1 MFKLIDKIAE
11 EKKATKEEL
20 LLLINNHSP
29 ENYEYL
35 AKKARKVRE
44 SIYGKKIFI
53 RGLIEI
59 SSYCKNDC
67 YYCGLRRSNSCA
79 ERYRLTKEE
88 ILACCDE
95 GYPLGFRTFVMQGG
109 EDAYFTDEVLT
120 DIVSSIKKK
129 YPDCAVTL
137 SVGERSMD
145 SYKKLKEA
153 GADRFLLRHETA
165 NCEHYAKLHPK
176 EMTLQN
182 RMNCLASLKKLGFQT
197 GCGFMVGSPYQTLQN
212 IVDDILFISEFKPEM
227 IGIGPFIPHEK
238 TPFKD
243 EPAGSVDLTLYLLT
257 ILRLLNPNALI
268 PATTALGTLQTD
280 GRERGIL
287 SGANVIMPN
296 LSPVATRKKYMLYNG
311 KLASGEEAA
320 EGLLKLKESMKKIG
334 YEIVTD
340 RGDFSK

>member
-296 LSPVATRKKYMLYNG
+296 LSPIATRKKYMLYNG

>member
-1 MFKLIDKIAE
+1 MFELVDKIADT
-11 EKKATKEEL
+11 KKATKEEL
-20 LLLINNHSP
+20 TFLIEKRTP
-29 ENYEYL
+29 ESAACL
-35 AKKARKVRE
+35 AQKAREIRE
-44 SIYGKKIFI
+44 SIYGKKVFI

-67 YYCGLRRSNSCA
+67 FYCGLRRSNSCA
-79 ERYRLTKEE
+79 ERYRLTKEQ
-88 ILACCDE
+88 ILACCRE
-95 GYPLGFRTFVMQGG
+95 GYSLGFRTFVMQGG
-109 EDAYFTDEVLT
+109 EDAYFTDEVLS
-120 DIVSSIKKK
+120 DIVSSIKKS

-137 SVGERSMD
+137 SVGERSEE
-145 SYKKLKEA
+145 SYKKLKTA

-165 NCEHYAKLHPK
+165 TPEHYAKLHPK
-176 EMTLQN
+176 EMTLKT
-182 RMNCLASLKKLGFQT
+182 RMSCLTSLKKLGFQT

-212 IVDDILFISEFKPEM
+212 IVEDILFISEFKPEM

-243 EPAGSVDLTLYLLT
+243 EPAGSVDLTLYLLS

-268 PATTALGTLQTD
+268 PATTALGTLEKD

-296 LSPVATRKKYMLYNG
+296 LSPIDTRKKYLLYNG
-311 KLASGEEAA
+311 KLATGEEAA

-334 YEIVTD
+334 YEIVID